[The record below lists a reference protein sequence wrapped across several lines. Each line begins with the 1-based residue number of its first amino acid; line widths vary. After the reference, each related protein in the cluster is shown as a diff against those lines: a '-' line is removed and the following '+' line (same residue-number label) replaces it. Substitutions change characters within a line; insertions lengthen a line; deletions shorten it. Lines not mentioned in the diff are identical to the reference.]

1 MPGVITILIG
11 LAIFAVVALAV
22 IYVKLLHI
30 CPPNE
35 VLVVSGAASHPEGRE
50 RGYKIVR
57 GGKRMIWPLFERV
70 DRLDLTNMAIE
81 VTVKGAYTKGGI
93 PANVSGVANCKIPGQ
108 GPVLFNAIERFVG
121 KSREEIRK
129 IAKETLEGNLRG
141 VMASLTPEELN
152 EDKIK
157 FAERLVDEAEED
169 LGRLGLVLDTLKIQN
184 VWDDVS
190 YLDSIG
196 RIRNS
201 EIQRNAAIA
210 EAEAHA
216 LSAVRDASNRRE
228 TEIARIEAARAALQA
243 QIAKEMTDAETMRE
257 VLVEREKGD
266 VAALV
271 AQAKADALVQKA
283 RVEQV
288 ERRLQADI
296 VEPARAKMNQQIAT
310 ARGAAADVLEQG
322 RASAEAL
329 REIASTWKQGGARAR
344 DAFLF
349 QKIGSLMKLHTGT
362 VSKLRVDRLTILP
375 PPTAGEGAGGTST
388 AHKLVKLNE
397 EVKAALGIDL
407 ARLVEQKL
415 SGGGAP
421 SEDAQA

>member
-1 MPGVITILIG
+1 MPGVITILSVLLILAL
-11 LAIFAVVALAV
+11 LAIIL
-22 IYVKLLHI
+22 IYLKLLHI

-35 VLVVSGAASHPEGRE
+35 VLVISGWKSRADGRE
-50 RGYKIVR
+50 RGYRIVR
-57 GGKRMIWPLFERV
+57 GGKSMIWPLFERV

-81 VTVKGAYTKGGI
+81 VTVRGAYTKGGI
-93 PANVSGVANCKIPGQ
+93 PANVSGVANVKVPGQ
-108 GPVLFNAIERFVG
+108 GPVLFNAIERFLG
-121 KSREEIRK
+121 KSRQEIRQ
-129 IAKETLEGNLRG
+129 IAKDTLEGNLRG

-201 EIQRNAAIA
+201 EVQKNAMIA
-210 EAEAHA
+210 EAEAQA

-228 TEIARIEAARAALQA
+228 TEIARLEAARSSLQA
-243 QIAKEMTDAETMRE
+243 AIAKEMTDAETMRD

-271 AQAKADALVQKA
+271 AQARAEMQVQKA

-288 ERRLQADI
+288 ERRLKADV
-296 VEPARAKMNQQIAT
+296 VEPARARMTEQAAQ
-310 ARGAAADVLEQG
+310 ARGAAAEVKERG

-329 REIASTWKQGGARAR
+329 REIAATWKLGGPRAR

-349 QKIGSLMKLHTGT
+349 QKLEALMKLHTST
-362 VSKLRVDRLTILP
+362 VGKIEVDRLTILP
-375 PPTAGEGAGGTST
+375 GGAGNGAPGST
-388 AHKLVKLNE
+388 AQRLVRLNE

-407 ARLVEQKL
+407 AHLVEQKL
-415 SGGGAP
+415 SGGAHE
-421 SEDAQA
+421 SA